1 MFSVSKS
8 KFGWLDGTG
17 QRLQDVDSEGRLSSS
32 GRAGSAGIRALSEH
46 QDSLKLAIP
55 GGPHISESGTMVME
69 ENKDETPTK
78 ELRMRARPDLASVT
92 VARLPSWTRS
102 P

>member
-1 MFSVSKS
+1 
-8 KFGWLDGTG
+8 
-17 QRLQDVDSEGRLSSS
+17 
-32 GRAGSAGIRALSEH
+32 
-46 QDSLKLAIP
+46 
-55 GGPHISESGTMVME
+55 MVKE
-69 ENKDETPTK
+69 ENKDGTPTK

>member
-1 MFSVSKS
+1 MVGCVEMWK
-8 KFGWLDGTG
+8 GW
-17 QRLQDVDSEGRLSSS
+17 DVVERYGPR
-32 GRAGSAGIRALSEH
+32 GRAGRLYSPSPGRIGALSEH
-46 QDSLKLAIP
+46 QDSLKLASP
-55 GGPHISESGTMVME
+55 GGLHVSESGKMVVE
-69 ENKDETPTK
+69 ENKDGTPTK